1 MPGMVK
7 SIVGEAATNAKGMT
21 TSEKTREQRLTTAQQ
36 SRRAFCGSL
45 TRFTAALAFTPPGGF
60 LASCASQPQRQ
71 QKIPRPPV
79 QINNTYIIPNTR
91 YIGEAFSFPE
101 QMVSAIL
108 EPPLN
113 RTPPYAQ
120 GISFIG
126 IIAQDTL
133 SVGYNSFKPYDIA
146 RVGLFKQN
154 NGTFR
159 YGYEINGVRHYARG
173 HVPGLDYKYNINF
186 SLNEEGLVTDPDYPH
201 QRRFGYNFQISS
213 GSDASIRLQGL
224 QSAPIY
230 ANQIFVGVMDESD
243 NVRLP
248 DNKRLQLYISVSGS
262 EQAPNVIYKNNDDTS
277 QVSSQFSESENRIVL
292 TLSGSTGS

>member
-7 SIVGEAATNAKGMT
+7 SIVSEATTNAKGMT
-21 TSEKTREQRLTTAQQ
+21 TSDKTREQRLTTAEQ
-36 SRRAFCGSL
+36 SRRAFCGKL
-45 TRFTAALAFTPPGGF
+45 TRFTAALVFSPLAGF
-60 LASCASQPQRQ
+60 LASCDSQ
-71 QKIPRPPV
+71 QKQKISRPAV
-79 QINNTYIIPNTR
+79 QINNTDVIPNTR
-91 YIGEAFSFPE
+91 YIGDAFSFPE

-113 RTPPYAQ
+113 RIPPYAQ
-120 GISFIG
+120 GISFLG

-133 SVGYNSFKPYDIA
+133 STGCSTMKPCDVA

-159 YGYEINGVRHYARG
+159 YGYEINSVRQYVRG

-186 SLNEEGLVTDPDYPH
+186 VLNEEGLVKDPDYPH

-213 GSDASIRLQGL
+213 GSDASTQLQGV
-224 QSAPIY
+224 QSAPIF
-230 ANQIFVGVMDESD
+230 ANQIFVGVMDESN

-248 DNKRLQLYISVSGS
+248 NNKQLQLYISVSGS
-262 EQAPNVIYKNNDDTS
+262 ELAPSVIYKDNDNTS
-277 QVSSQFSESENRIVL
+277 QVSSQFSESENRIIL
-292 TLSGSTGS
+292 TLSGSIG